1 MPGGAPAYGTPAR
14 CLPPYPPFCRP
25 KGGGGRWR
33 PGVALD
39 PFGSVE
45 AIGVDNDITAREIWK
60 YRDGRVYYAEWQGD
74 LDGSWETWEI
84 PSKFWT
90 DSRNGEVIRRAIQ
103 LAETFVTLG
112 KGKRVSPR
120 PWK

>member
-1 MPGGAPAYGTPAR
+1 VTKKMMVYR
-14 CLPPYPPFCRP
+14 Y
-25 KGGGGRWR
+25 
-33 PGVALD
+33 LD

-45 AIGVDNDITAREIWK
+45 AIGVDDDYTAREIWR

-112 KGKRVSPR
+112 KGKKVSPR